1 MSMPGVSHIPDS
13 KAAQGVGGV
22 PDSPAGPA
30 LGSRRSW
37 GRVVGHW
44 APLAA
49 AGVYLALMLTYHP
62 FRDVFEFDMDEGNN
76 VIKALL
82 VDRGWELYS
91 QVWSD
96 QPPLFTHLLRWCF
109 RLFGW
114 DVNNARILVL
124 LFASA
129 IVFALYDS
137 LRLTWGHRAAVAG
150 VILLMCTK
158 YFVTLS
164 VSVMVG
170 LPAIAFAMLCV
181 WALLRWASGGGAG
194 WLAAAGVLMGLS
206 LATKLFTAFL
216 LPVFAVWIFLVSYRR
231 SGGLSNV
238 RRLVLPL
245 AVWSVCVVVT
255 AGAILVL
262 TVGPTNLDQLYRTH
276 AEARRSESYSQGAT
290 VTMLKEN
297 IRGDWYVCA
306 LATLGTVYMLLRH
319 RYVLLIAPAWWA
331 AALVVLWG
339 HSPVWYHH
347 HLLLTVPGCL
357 AGGVAVGEL
366 LTGGFRLQWD
376 FGVIAGTL
384 LRPATAIVTIMLTL
398 AVLTGAKRDKPK
410 PWLFWRDHDRFVVEL
425 MRFYRDQTTTVV
437 TDRQMYAFRA
447 GYEVPA
453 NLSVTSHKR
462 LVTKNLTAEQIVRTI
477 EQENPEQII
486 LSWRFPDSVRR
497 RIIAEVEDRYQ
508 LVYFGVL
515 VYLQTRQIPVQVY
528 VRNDISGDPLAA
540 LLRAGRKVPE
550 SAQGHDFIGL
560 AWAQRGRTEE
570 AIASFR
576 RAHRIDPYE
585 PRACRHLAEVYMAN
599 GEFAKG
605 FGVLQAGMKTGSRGR
620 YLAIARSYA
629 WRRATCADAVFRDG
643 AEAEAIAREVI
654 QLQRQQ
660 TPASLEIL
668 AAALAVQGRFDQAGR
683 VAQAALSLVRKV
695 PESEAAK
702 RIERQ
707 LDSYRSGQ
715 AWIEPV
721 RMPVP

>member
-1 MSMPGVSHIPDS
+1 MSMAGMSHIPDS
-13 KAAQGVGGV
+13 KAVEGVGGV
-22 PDSPAGPA
+22 SDSPAGVA
-30 LGSRRSW
+30 SGGRRSW
-37 GRVVGHW
+37 VRAVGRW

-49 AGVYLALMLTYHP
+49 AGVFLALMLTYHP

-82 VDRGWELYS
+82 VDRGPELYS

-194 WLAAAGVLMGLS
+194 WLAAAGMLMSLS

-216 LPVFAVWIFLVSYRR
+216 LPVCAIWILLVSYRR
-231 SGGLSNV
+231 SDRLSTF
-238 RRLVLPL
+238 RRLVMPL

-255 AGAILVL
+255 TGAILVSA
-262 TVGPTNLDQLYRTH
+262 VGPSNFDQLYRTH
-276 AEARRSESYSQGAT
+276 AEARRGDSYSQGAT
-290 VTMLKEN
+290 ATMLKEN
-297 IRGDWYVCA
+297 IRADWHVCV
-306 LATLGTVYMLLRH
+306 LAALGTVYMLLRR
-319 RYVLLIAPAWWA
+319 RYILLIAPAWWA
-331 AALVVLWG
+331 AALAALWG

-347 HLLLTVPGCL
+347 HLLLTVAGCL
-357 AGGVAVGEL
+357 AGGVAVGAL
-366 LTGGFRLQWD
+366 LTGGLRPQWNL
-376 FGVIAGTL
+376 GSIAGAS
-384 LRPATAIVTIMLTL
+384 LRLATAIVTVTL
-398 AVLTGAKRDKPK
+398 ALAVVTGAKRDKPK
-410 PWLFWRDHDRFVVEL
+410 PWLFWGDHDRFVVEL
-425 MRFYRDQTTTVV
+425 MRSYRDQTTTVV

-447 GYEVPA
+447 GYQVPA

-462 LVTKNLTAEQIVRTI
+462 LVTSNLTTEQIAQTI
-477 EQENPEQII
+477 GQKNPEQVV

-497 RIIAEVEDRYQ
+497 RIIAEVKDRYQ

-515 VYLQTRQIPVQVY
+515 VYLPTRQIPVQVY

-540 LLRAGRKVPE
+540 LLRAGRQVPE
-550 SAQGHDFIGL
+550 SAQGQDFIGL
-560 AWAQRGRTEE
+560 VWAQRGRTGE

-585 PRACRHLAEVYMAN
+585 PRACRHLAEAYMAN
-599 GEFAKG
+599 GELARG
-605 FGVLQAGMKTGSRGR
+605 FGLLQAGMNTGSRGR
-620 YLAIARSYA
+620 YLTIAGSYA
-629 WRRATCADAVFRDG
+629 WRRATCPDAVFRNG
-643 AEAEAIAREVI
+643 AEAEAIAGEVI

-668 AAALAVQGRFDQAGR
+668 AAALAAQGKFDQAGR
-683 VAQAALSLVRKV
+683 VAQAALNLAREG
-695 PESEAAK
+695 PEPEAAK
-702 RIERQ
+702 RIVRQ